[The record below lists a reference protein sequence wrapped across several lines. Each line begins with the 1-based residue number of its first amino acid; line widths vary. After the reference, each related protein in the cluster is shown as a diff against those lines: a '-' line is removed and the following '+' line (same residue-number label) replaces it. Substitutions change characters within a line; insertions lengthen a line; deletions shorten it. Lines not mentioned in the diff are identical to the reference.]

1 MRQSLIFR
9 SEPFSWPLFS
19 EWESEAESGT
29 LDYIRWVQ
37 SSLNKLMGLR
47 LAVDGILGPATRS
60 AIRSFQQ
67 RRGLTVDGIVGPKTE
82 TALIAAGASNPP
94 PGTSMSPVA
103 GGGVVVMPPLVIQ
116 VRPFVVLER
125 FDFDRSTFPT
135 VHRPIITRIAH
146 LVLASRGTSQPI
158 GTIRLVGHTDPA
170 GDAAYNLNLGK
181 QRAAAVQ
188 NELIAAIDALQPGLS
203 SQISIIPQTLGE
215 TRPVAT
221 NTTSDGRV
229 RNRRV
234 EIFLPSTHQA
244 FLAQYDLRFLP
255 DDPIFGIPANPN
267 MSSAEKAQRSVDV
280 QRMVGELVSRRDRRA
295 VDALARRTSSA
306 LAVPSVLRAVA
317 QRLST
322 AQLNLYREYFPD
334 GAGGIDFEP
343 FQECFEQFTNGGLRS
358 PNPTAQSQG
367 VGEPNGGFFF
377 LFSEFALLC
386 IDSSI
391 DVALWSEALKA
402 LVKTQEI
409 FMHVYRPAPVS
420 APPVV
425 GAALPKCPVNAQNK
439 PRPRRNLD
447 DFDNSNF
454 NPVGRSSQ
462 TRKGALRMK
471 YDGMNVAALRKA
483 VMENMLRAQCMP

>member
-1 MRQSLIFR
+1 MRQSLAFR
-9 SEPFSWPLFS
+9 PDSFPWPLAP
-19 EWESEAESGT
+19 EWESEVSRSSP
-29 LDYIRWVQ
+29 DYIRWVQ
-37 SSLNKLMGLR
+37 SSLNKILGLR
-47 LAVDGILGPATRS
+47 LVMDGILGPATRS

-67 RRGLTVDGIVGPKTE
+67 RRGLTVNGIVGPKTE
-82 TALIAAGASNPP
+82 TALIAAGASTP
-94 PGTSMSPVA
+94 PGTSISPA
-103 GGGVVVMPPLVIQ
+103 TGGGVVIMPPLVIQ
-116 VRPFVVLER
+116 VRPFVILER
-125 FDFDRSTFPT
+125 FDFDRSTFPAA
-135 VHRPIITRIAH
+135 HRPIITRIAH
-146 LVLASRGTSQPI
+146 LVLASRGTTQPI

-181 QRAAAVQ
+181 QRAVGVQ
-188 NELIAAIDALQPGLS
+188 NELLAAIDALQPGLS

-221 NTTSDGRV
+221 NTTSDGRA

-267 MSSAEKAQRSVDV
+267 MSPAEKAQRGDDV

-295 VDALARRTSSA
+295 VDALARRNSRT

-317 QRLST
+317 ERLST

-343 FQECFEQFTNGGLRS
+343 FQECFEQFTNGELRS

-377 LFSEFALLC
+377 LFAEFAFLC
-386 IDSSI
+386 IDSGI
-391 DVALWSEALKA
+391 DVAQWSEALTA

-425 GAALPKCPVNAQNK
+425 GAALPTCPVDRQK
-439 PRPRRNLD
+439 KTRPRRNLD

-454 NPVGRSSQ
+454 KPVGRSSLI
-462 TRKGALRMK
+462 RKASLRTK
-471 YDGMNVAALRKA
+471 YGGMDVAELRKA
-483 VMENMLRAQCMP
+483 TMENMLRAQCMP